1 MLIIIMIIVMMLII
15 SSWSLSWCWLS
26 LWLLS
31 QWQISSW
38 TDQLK
43 ISWGESTPGAAVWGL
58 NDGKWERY
66 CQDGDWWYHGCQRSQ
81 RENHHVWLFSM
92 IGDYYGR
99 KSEREWDG
107 DWWLSWKKVRERTK
121 MSCRRENS
129 PGAGVWGLSG
139 SKWDNWFASAT
150 SYAALQ
156 HIIIIILYTIA
167 HYIISSVGGSLSSH
181 APQLEISPI
190 PTA

>member
-66 CQDGDWWYHGCQRSQ
+66 CQDGDWW
-81 RENHHVWLFSM
+81 
-92 IGDYYGR
+92 
-99 KSEREWDG
+99 
-107 DWWLSWKKVRERTK
+107 LSWKKVRERTK

-129 PGAGVWGLSG
+129 LGAGVWGLSG

-167 HYIISSVGGSLSSH
+167 HYIIRGSLSSH

>member
-92 IGDYYGR
+92 IGDYHGR

-167 HYIISSVGGSLSSH
+167 HYIIRGSLSSH